1 MRSLEGVSFRR
12 QAWVGL
18 PVVLAVLIGA
28 VFGFGVQGLVRA
40 EAQNNPASNFNEGA
54 GFIQAVIE
62 GDKTDDF
69 ETVMEKV
76 KEALQN
82 SENSTRQQQAE
93 GWKLYRVTD
102 PGQGGNVTYFMVIDP
117 AVEDADYT
125 ISTILSEAYPDFG
138 EAQSLYGMF
147 SGSFA
152 GGIGRINMQLVD
164 DFSN

>member
-12 QAWVGL
+12 PAWIGL

-28 VFGFGVQGLVRA
+28 VFGFGVQELVRA
-40 EAQNNPASNFNEGA
+40 EAQNPVANFHEGA

-62 GDKTDDF
+62 GDKVDDF
-69 ETVMEKV
+69 ESVMQKV

-82 SENSTRQQQAE
+82 SENSTRQQQAA
-93 GWKLYRVTD
+93 GWKIYRTD
-102 PGQGGNVTYFMVIDP
+102 VAQQGGNVLYFMVIDP
-117 AVEDADYT
+117 AVRDANYT
-125 ISTILSEAYPDFG
+125 ISTILSEGYPSGG

-152 GGIGRINMQLVD
+152 GGMARINMELVN

>member
-1 MRSLEGVSFRR
+1 MRSLKGVSFRR
-12 QAWVGL
+12 PAWIGL

-28 VFGFGVQGLVRA
+28 VFGFGVQELVRA
-40 EAQNNPASNFNEGA
+40 EAQNPVANFNEGA

-62 GDKTDDF
+62 GDKVDDF
-69 ETVMEKV
+69 ESVMQKV

-82 SENSTRQQQAE
+82 SENSTRQQQAA
-93 GWKLYRVTD
+93 GWKIYRTD
-102 PGQGGNVTYFMVIDP
+102 VAQQGGNVLYFMVIDP
-117 AVEDADYT
+117 AVRDANYT
-125 ISTILSEAYPDFG
+125 ISTILSEGYPSGG

-152 GGIGRINMQLVD
+152 GGMARINMELVN

>member
-1 MRSLEGVSFRR
+1 MRSLKGVSFRR
-12 QAWVGL
+12 PVWIGL

-28 VFGFGVQGLVRA
+28 VFGFGVQELVRA
-40 EAQNNPASNFNEGA
+40 EAQNPVSNFNEGA

-69 ETVMEKV
+69 ENVMQKV

-82 SENSTRQQQAE
+82 SENSTRQQQTQ
-93 GWKLYRVTD
+93 GWKIFRTEV
-102 PGQGGNVTYFMVIDP
+102 PQPGGNVLYFMIIDP
-117 AVEDADYT
+117 AVEDANYT
-125 ISTILSEAYPDFG
+125 ISTILTEGYPTGG

-152 GGIGRINMQLVD
+152 GGMARMNLQLVN

>member
-1 MRSLEGVSFRR
+1 MRSLKGVSFRR
-12 QAWVGL
+12 PAWLGL
-18 PVVLAVLIGA
+18 PVVLAVFIGA
-28 VFGFGVQGLVRA
+28 AFGFGVQELVRA
-40 EAQNNPASNFNEGA
+40 EAQNPVSNFNEGA

-69 ETVMEKV
+69 ENVMQKV

-82 SENSTRQQQAE
+82 SENSTRQQQAQ
-93 GWKLYRVTD
+93 GWKIFRTEV
-102 PGQGGNVTYFMVIDP
+102 PQEGGNVLYFMIIDP
-117 AVEDADYT
+117 AVEDANYT
-125 ISTILSEAYPDFG
+125 ISTILSEGYPVGG

-152 GGIGRINMQLVD
+152 GGMARMNMQLVN

>member
-1 MRSLEGVSFRR
+1 MRSLKGVSFRR
-12 QAWVGL
+12 PAWVGL

-28 VFGFGVQGLVRA
+28 VFGFGVQELVRA
-40 EAQNNPASNFNEGA
+40 EAQNPVANFNEGA

-69 ETVMEKV
+69 ESVMQKV

-82 SENSTRQQQAE
+82 SENSTRQQQAA
-93 GWKLYRVTD
+93 GWKIYRTD
-102 PGQGGNVTYFMVIDP
+102 VAQQGGNVLYFMVIDP
-117 AVEDADYT
+117 AVRDANYT
-125 ISTILSEAYPDFG
+125 ISTILSEGYPSGG

-152 GGIGRINMQLVD
+152 GGMARINMELVN